1 MSESTGGV
9 LSIVSNW
16 QISLEQIKDQIQNK
30 SVKRRK
36 RKNMAWYDSAVF
48 YHIYPLG
55 LCGCSKENTGIAE
68 AHFDQLKQWAK
79 HACDMGFT
87 AIYIGPLFESVGHG
101 YETTDYKKVDIRL
114 GTNEDFCDF
123 VDYCHGMGVKVV
135 VDGVFNHVGRRFFA
149 FEDLQKNR
157 EGSPYRDWFCN
168 VNFGANN
175 EYNDGFSYE
184 NWGGY
189 NLLVKLNQR
198 NPEVMQYL
206 FDVIRFWIDTFDIDG
221 IRLDAADVLDFDFM
235 KRMRYETSRMKED
248 FWLMGEVI
256 HGDYSRWVNDET
268 LHCVTNYEL
277 HKGLYSGHN
286 DHNYFEIA
294 HTIRRLNDICR
305 GRRLYTFADNHDV
318 ERIYT
323 KLNQK
328 EHLKLVTLLVYTLYG
343 IPSVYYGSEFGI
355 EGNKEQGS
363 DWNLRPYLD
372 LSDFADAKK
381 TNPVTALCARLGAMK
396 KEYPELTYG
405 EYKELHLTNR
415 QFAYGR
421 ALDGNCIVTALNC
434 DDAPADM
441 EFGVPADGNVTDL
454 LGCSENVRYENG
466 RISVTLPA
474 NTGTVLYIGQKKV
487 EEPEDTAWKEQTME
501 AEPDTPDMEAAGI
514 SEQEL
519 SQTVEEAEKP
529 EAAEQ
534 TVSSESVKSD
544 SIKPRISG
552 IVLMTEDMGR
562 MIEFYR
568 NALEFNLEMQ
578 GSRAY
583 FEKDGIIL
591 TMAGRRDYERLT
603 CRGYGYG
610 GGVTNHFH
618 LRITVNDVDTMHQ
631 KCLGCGAQQV
641 TAPGNNE
648 WGEYISCVADPDGN
662 IIELVKE
669 NDRG

>member
-114 GTNEDFCDF
+114 GTNEDFRDF

-372 LSDFADAKK
+372 LSDFADAEK

-519 SQTVEEAEKP
+519 SQTAEEAEKP

-641 TAPGNNE
+641 TAPENNE
-648 WGEYISCVADPDGN
+648 WGEYTSCVADPDGN

>member
-114 GTNEDFCDF
+114 GTNEDFRDF

-305 GRRLYTFADNHDV
+305 GGRLYTFADNHDV

-372 LSDFADAKK
+372 LSDFADAEK
-381 TNPVTALCARLGAMK
+381 TNPVTALCARLGDMK

-519 SQTVEEAEKP
+519 SQTAEEAEKP

>member
-1 MSESTGGV
+1 M
-9 LSIVSNW
+9 
-16 QISLEQIKDQIQNK
+16 
-30 SVKRRK
+30 
-36 RKNMAWYDSAVF
+36 
-48 YHIYPLG
+48 
-55 LCGCSKENTGIAE
+55 
-68 AHFDQLKQWAK
+68 
-79 HACDMGFT
+79 
-87 AIYIGPLFESVGHG
+87 
-101 YETTDYKKVDIRL
+101 
-114 GTNEDFCDF
+114 
-123 VDYCHGMGVKVV
+123 KVV

-286 DHNYFEIA
+286 DHNYFELA

-305 GRRLYTFADNHDV
+305 GGRLYTFADNHDV

-372 LSDFADAKK
+372 LSDFADAEK

-421 ALDGNCIVTALNC
+421 VLDGNCIVTALNC

-487 EEPEDTAWKEQTME
+487 EEPEDTAWKEQTLE
-501 AEPDTPDMEAAGI
+501 AEPDAPDMEAAGI

-519 SQTVEEAEKP
+519 SQTAEEAEKP

-641 TAPGNNE
+641 TAPENNE
-648 WGEYISCVADPDGN
+648 CGEYTSCVADPDGN

>member
-114 GTNEDFCDF
+114 GTNEDFRDF

-206 FDVIRFWIDTFDIDG
+206 FDVIRFWINTFDIDG

-305 GRRLYTFADNHDV
+305 GGRLYTFADNHDV

-372 LSDFADAKK
+372 LSDFADAEK

-421 ALDGNCIVTALNC
+421 VLDGNCIVTALNC

-487 EEPEDTAWKEQTME
+487 EEPEDTAWKEQTLE

-519 SQTVEEAEKP
+519 SQTA

-534 TVSSESVKSD
+534 TVSSEFVKSD

-648 WGEYISCVADPDGN
+648 WGEYTSCVADPDGN

>member
-1 MSESTGGV
+1 
-9 LSIVSNW
+9 
-16 QISLEQIKDQIQNK
+16 
-30 SVKRRK
+30 
-36 RKNMAWYDSAVF
+36 MAWYDSAVF

-55 LCGCSKENTGIAE
+55 LCGCSKENTGVAE
-68 AHFDQLKQWAK
+68 QHFDQLKQWAK

-114 GTNEDFCDF
+114 GTNEDFRDF

-157 EGSPYRDWFCN
+157 EGSPYRDWSCN

-198 NPEVMQYL
+198 NPDVMQYL

-235 KRMRYETSRMKED
+235 KRMRYETSQMKED

-305 GRRLYTFADNHDV
+305 GGRLYTFADNHDV

-323 KLNQK
+323 KLDQK

-355 EGNKEQGS
+355 EGKKEQGS
-363 DWNLRPYLD
+363 DWNLRPHLD
-372 LSDFADAKK
+372 LSDFADAVK
-381 TNPVTALCARLGAMK
+381 TNPVTALCAKLGAMK
-396 KEYPELTYG
+396 KEYKELTYG

-421 ALDGNCIVTALNC
+421 VLDGNCMVTALNC
-434 DDAPADM
+434 DDAPAAM

-454 LGCSENVRYENG
+454 LGCSENVCFENG
-466 RISVTLPA
+466 RICVTLPA
-474 NTGTVLYIGQKKV
+474 NTGTVLYIGQTKAEV
-487 EEPEDTAWKEQTME
+487 SEDTAWKEQPA
-501 AEPDTPDMEAAGI
+501 AEVKASVVPQAA
-514 SEQEL
+514 EH
-519 SQTVEEAEKP
+519 P
-529 EAAEQ
+529 EAAETVSAEEQEQSVESSHNVPDVDAAGSSEQEIPQVTAETAVGRTEQEAEDQ
-534 TVSSESVKSD
+534 TVPDESQKQD
-544 SIKPRISG
+544 SAKPRITG
-552 IVLMTEDMGR
+552 IILMTEDMGR
-562 MIEFYR
+562 MIDFYR
-568 NALEFNLEMQ
+568 NALGFHLEMQ

-583 FEKDGIIL
+583 FEKDGIVL
-591 TMAGRRDYERLT
+591 TMMGRRDYERLT

-618 LRITVNDVDTMHQ
+618 LRITVNDMNEMHQ

-648 WGEYISCVADPDGN
+648 WGEYTSCVADPDGN

>member
-114 GTNEDFCDF
+114 GTNEDFRDF

-305 GRRLYTFADNHDV
+305 GGRLYTFADNHDV

-372 LSDFADAKK
+372 LSDFADAEK

-466 RISVTLPA
+466 RISVKLPA

-487 EEPEDTAWKEQTME
+487 EEPEDTAWKEQTLE
-501 AEPDTPDMEAAGI
+501 AEPDAPDMEAAGI

-519 SQTVEEAEKP
+519 SQTAEEAEKP

-648 WGEYISCVADPDGN
+648 WGEYTSCVADPDGN

>member
-114 GTNEDFCDF
+114 GTNEDFRDF

-157 EGSPYRDWFCN
+157 EGSTYRDWFCN

-372 LSDFADAKK
+372 LSDFADAEK

-434 DDAPADM
+434 DDAPADI

-487 EEPEDTAWKEQTME
+487 EEPEDTAWKEQTLE

-519 SQTVEEAEKP
+519 SQTAEEAEKP
-529 EAAEQ
+529 EAVEQ

>member
-68 AHFDQLKQWAK
+68 SHFDQLKQWAK

-114 GTNEDFCDF
+114 GTNEDFRDF

-305 GRRLYTFADNHDV
+305 GGRLYTFADNHDV

-372 LSDFADAKK
+372 LSDFADAEK

-421 ALDGNCIVTALNC
+421 VLDGNCIVTALNC

-487 EEPEDTAWKEQTME
+487 EEPEDTAWKEQTLE

-519 SQTVEEAEKP
+519 SQTAEEAEKP

-648 WGEYISCVADPDGN
+648 WGEYTSCVADPDGN

>member
-114 GTNEDFCDF
+114 GTNEDFRDF

-305 GRRLYTFADNHDV
+305 GGRLYTFADNHDV

-372 LSDFADAKK
+372 LSDFADAEK

-519 SQTVEEAEKP
+519 SQTAEEAEKP

-648 WGEYISCVADPDGN
+648 WGEYTSCVADPDGN

>member
-55 LCGCSKENTGIAE
+55 LCGCSNENKGISD

-114 GTNEDFCDF
+114 GTNEDFRDF

-305 GRRLYTFADNHDV
+305 GGRLYTFADNHDV

-372 LSDFADAKK
+372 LSDFADAEK

-487 EEPEDTAWKEQTME
+487 EEPEDTAWKEQTLE

-519 SQTVEEAEKP
+519 SQTAEEAEKP

-534 TVSSESVKSD
+534 TVSSEFVKSD

-552 IVLMTEDMGR
+552 IVLMTEDMSR

-648 WGEYISCVADPDGN
+648 WGEYTSCVADPDGN

>member
-114 GTNEDFCDF
+114 GTNEDFRDF

-372 LSDFADAKK
+372 LSDFADAEK
-381 TNPVTALCARLGAMK
+381 TNPVTALCARLGALK

-434 DDAPADM
+434 DDASADM

-519 SQTVEEAEKP
+519 SQTAEEAEKP

>member
-114 GTNEDFCDF
+114 GTNEDFRDF

-305 GRRLYTFADNHDV
+305 GGRLYTFADNHDV

-372 LSDFADAKK
+372 LSDFADAEK

-421 ALDGNCIVTALNC
+421 VLDGNCIVTALNC

-487 EEPEDTAWKEQTME
+487 EEPEDTAWKEQTLE
-501 AEPDTPDMEAAGI
+501 AEPDTPDMKAAGI

-519 SQTVEEAEKP
+519 SQTAEEEKP

-648 WGEYISCVADPDGN
+648 WGEYTSCVADPDGN

>member
-114 GTNEDFCDF
+114 GTNEDFRDF

-372 LSDFADAKK
+372 LSDFADAEK
-381 TNPVTALCARLGAMK
+381 TNPVTALCARLGALK

-421 ALDGNCIVTALNC
+421 VLDGNCIVTALNC

-501 AEPDTPDMEAAGI
+501 AEPDIPDMDAAGI

-519 SQTVEEAEKP
+519 SQTAEEEKP

-552 IVLMTEDMGR
+552 IVLMTEDMGS

-648 WGEYISCVADPDGN
+648 WGEYTSCVADPDGN

>member
-30 SVKRRK
+30 SVKCRK

-114 GTNEDFCDF
+114 GTNEDFRDF

-372 LSDFADAKK
+372 LSDFADAEK

-396 KEYPELTYG
+396 KEYPEFTYG

-487 EEPEDTAWKEQTME
+487 EEPEDTAWKEQTLE
-501 AEPDTPDMEAAGI
+501 AEPDTPDMKAAGI

-519 SQTVEEAEKP
+519 SQTAEEEKP

-591 TMAGRRDYERLT
+591 TMVGRRDYERLT

-648 WGEYISCVADPDGN
+648 WGEYTSCVADPDGN

>member
-1 MSESTGGV
+1 M
-9 LSIVSNW
+9 
-16 QISLEQIKDQIQNK
+16 
-30 SVKRRK
+30 
-36 RKNMAWYDSAVF
+36 
-48 YHIYPLG
+48 
-55 LCGCSKENTGIAE
+55 
-68 AHFDQLKQWAK
+68 
-79 HACDMGFT
+79 
-87 AIYIGPLFESVGHG
+87 
-101 YETTDYKKVDIRL
+101 
-114 GTNEDFCDF
+114 
-123 VDYCHGMGVKVV
+123 
-135 VDGVFNHVGRRFFA
+135 
-149 FEDLQKNR
+149 
-157 EGSPYRDWFCN
+157 
-168 VNFGANN
+168 
-175 EYNDGFSYE
+175 
-184 NWGGY
+184 
-189 NLLVKLNQR
+189 
-198 NPEVMQYL
+198 
-206 FDVIRFWIDTFDIDG
+206 
-221 IRLDAADVLDFDFM
+221 
-235 KRMRYETSRMKED
+235 
-248 FWLMGEVI
+248 
-256 HGDYSRWVNDET
+256 
-268 LHCVTNYEL
+268 
-277 HKGLYSGHN
+277 
-286 DHNYFEIA
+286 
-294 HTIRRLNDICR
+294 
-305 GRRLYTFADNHDV
+305 
-318 ERIYT
+318 
-323 KLNQK
+323 
-328 EHLKLVTLLVYTLYG
+328 
-343 IPSVYYGSEFGI
+343 
-355 EGNKEQGS
+355 
-363 DWNLRPYLD
+363 
-372 LSDFADAKK
+372 
-381 TNPVTALCARLGAMK
+381 
-396 KEYPELTYG
+396 
-405 EYKELHLTNR
+405 
-415 QFAYGR
+415 
-421 ALDGNCIVTALNC
+421 TALNC

-519 SQTVEEAEKP
+519 SQTAEEAEKP

-648 WGEYISCVADPDGN
+648 WGEYTSCVADPDGN

-669 NDRG
+669 NNRG

>member
-114 GTNEDFCDF
+114 GTNEDFRDF

-305 GRRLYTFADNHDV
+305 GGRLYTFADNHDV

-355 EGNKEQGS
+355 EGKKEKGS

-372 LSDFADAKK
+372 LSDFADAEK

-434 DDAPADM
+434 DDAPADI

-487 EEPEDTAWKEQTME
+487 EEPEDTAWKEQTLE

-519 SQTVEEAEKP
+519 SQTAEEAEKP
-529 EAAEQ
+529 EAVEQ

-618 LRITVNDVDTMHQ
+618 LRITVNDVDTMLQ

-648 WGEYISCVADPDGN
+648 WGEYTSCVADPDGN

>member
-114 GTNEDFCDF
+114 GTNEDFRDF

-305 GRRLYTFADNHDV
+305 GGRLYTFADNHDV

-372 LSDFADAKK
+372 LSDFADAEK

-487 EEPEDTAWKEQTME
+487 EEPEDTAWKEQTLE
-501 AEPDTPDMEAAGI
+501 AEPDAPDMEAAGI

-519 SQTVEEAEKP
+519 SQTAEEAEKP

-648 WGEYISCVADPDGN
+648 WGEYTSCVADPDGN

>member
-114 GTNEDFCDF
+114 GTNEDFRDF

-256 HGDYSRWVNDET
+256 HGDYSRWVNGET

-305 GRRLYTFADNHDV
+305 GGRLYTFADNHDV

-372 LSDFADAKK
+372 LSDFADAEK
-381 TNPVTALCARLGAMK
+381 TNPVTALCARLGDMK

-519 SQTVEEAEKP
+519 SQTAEEAEKP

-618 LRITVNDVDTMHQ
+618 LGIIVNDVDTMHQ

-648 WGEYISCVADPDGN
+648 WGEYTSCVADPDGN

-669 NDRG
+669 NNRG

>member
-114 GTNEDFCDF
+114 GTNEDFRDF

-305 GRRLYTFADNHDV
+305 GGRLYTFADNHDV

-372 LSDFADAKK
+372 LSDFADAEK

-421 ALDGNCIVTALNC
+421 VLDGNCIVTALNC

-501 AEPDTPDMEAAGI
+501 AEPDIPDMDAAGI

-519 SQTVEEAEKP
+519 SQTAEEEKP

-552 IVLMTEDMGR
+552 IVLMTEDMGS

-648 WGEYISCVADPDGN
+648 WGEYTSCVADPDGN

>member
-114 GTNEDFCDF
+114 GTNEDFRDF

-372 LSDFADAKK
+372 LSDFADAEK

-421 ALDGNCIVTALNC
+421 TLDGNCIVTALNC

-501 AEPDTPDMEAAGI
+501 AEPDIPDMDAAGI

-519 SQTVEEAEKP
+519 SQTAEEEKP

-552 IVLMTEDMGR
+552 IVLMTEDMGS

-648 WGEYISCVADPDGN
+648 WGEYTSCVADPDGN

>member
-114 GTNEDFCDF
+114 GTNEDFRDF

-305 GRRLYTFADNHDV
+305 GGRLYTFADNHDV

-372 LSDFADAKK
+372 LSDFADAEK
-381 TNPVTALCARLGAMK
+381 TNPVTALCARLGALK

-421 ALDGNCIVTALNC
+421 VLDGNCIVTALNC

-487 EEPEDTAWKEQTME
+487 EEPEDTAWKEQTLE
-501 AEPDTPDMEAAGI
+501 AEPDAPDMEAAGI

-519 SQTVEEAEKP
+519 SQTAEEAEKP

-648 WGEYISCVADPDGN
+648 WGEYTSCVADPDGN

>member
-114 GTNEDFCDF
+114 GTNEDFRDF

-305 GRRLYTFADNHDV
+305 GGRLYTFADNHDV

-328 EHLKLVTLLVYTLYG
+328 EHLQLVTLLVYTLYG

-372 LSDFADAKK
+372 LSDFADAEK

-421 ALDGNCIVTALNC
+421 VLDGNCIVTALNC

-487 EEPEDTAWKEQTME
+487 EEPEDTAWKEQTLE

-519 SQTVEEAEKP
+519 SQTA

-534 TVSSESVKSD
+534 TVSSEFVKSD

-648 WGEYISCVADPDGN
+648 WGEYTSCVADPDGN

>member
-30 SVKRRK
+30 SVKCRK

-114 GTNEDFCDF
+114 GTNEDFRDF

-305 GRRLYTFADNHDV
+305 GGRLYTFADNHDV

-372 LSDFADAKK
+372 LSDFADAEK

-421 ALDGNCIVTALNC
+421 VLDGNCIVTALNC

-487 EEPEDTAWKEQTME
+487 EEPEDTAWKEQTLE

-519 SQTVEEAEKP
+519 SQTAEEAEKP

-618 LRITVNDVDTMHQ
+618 LRITVNDVDTMRQ

-648 WGEYISCVADPDGN
+648 WGEYTSCVADPDGN